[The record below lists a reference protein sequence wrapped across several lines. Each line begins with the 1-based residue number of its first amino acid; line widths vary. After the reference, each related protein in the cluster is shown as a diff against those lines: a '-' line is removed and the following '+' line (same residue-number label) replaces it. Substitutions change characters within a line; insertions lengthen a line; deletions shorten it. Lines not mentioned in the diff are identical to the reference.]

1 MGNDVPLA
9 GNGNRHFN
17 IGSLPKQEVRLSNAV
32 HKMLRCAIL
41 QLNHPKQL
49 VPLKCRKGKIAIQ
62 VGYILS
68 VRVSSSDG
76 CAE

>member
-1 MGNDVPLA
+1 
-9 GNGNRHFN
+9 
-17 IGSLPKQEVRLSNAV
+17 
-32 HKMLRCAIL
+32 MLRGAIL

-49 VPLKCRKGKIAIQ
+49 VPLKYRKGKIAIQ